1 MQNIRN
7 QKTKLTRLSSTLLQ
21 QRRCLSLTAQHLNNW
36 NPVIRKRNT
45 DVGKHV
51 FEAFSVRTLI
61 DQHPELNGG
70 EIHDVTQ
77 GLVKTEML
85 VDKLQDSSTLPSCE
99 AVEDIFSK
107 IGELKLQK
115 NVTELDAVL
124 REFSEKIFDGLSQR
138 EKLFLMKTRH
148 PKHILKTIC
157 NSKNMELTVEVDFDC
172 DESECIV
179 FITCGDKE
187 LQMRMPKDK
196 SIAEVEHDVC
206 LLLLNDHFS
215 EEFNAFKFRL
225 SEVVDE
231 STILL
236 NPKAPVK
243 REVSLQKIS
252 EESFGFTIRGGER
265 KAVRNDEYLQQ
276 YITTPVFISDI
287 IAGSPAEKAGLMVG
301 DVLLAVSD
309 HVLQDMGHQ
318 QVVLSLKK
326 FANVSSV
333 TFTVKH
339 SKQEVLKYEAEQR
352 FIERQKEKVREEIR
366 CKNMSKWHDA
376 KAKLDPEEY
385 LLERLKEK
393 KKTYIAKK
401 PRQSRRLWD
410 Y

>member
-1 MQNIRN
+1 
-7 QKTKLTRLSSTLLQ
+7 
-21 QRRCLSLTAQHLNNW
+21 
-36 NPVIRKRNT
+36 
-45 DVGKHV
+45 
-51 FEAFSVRTLI
+51 
-61 DQHPELNGG
+61 
-70 EIHDVTQ
+70 
-77 GLVKTEML
+77 ML
-85 VDKLQDSSTLPSCE
+85 VDKLRGSSSLPSCE
-99 AVEDIFSK
+99 EVEDVFSK
-107 IGELKLQK
+107 IGELKLRK
-115 NVTELDAVL
+115 NVTDLDVIL
-124 REFSEKIFDGLSQR
+124 RELSEKIFDGLSQH
-138 EKLFLMKTRH
+138 EKVFLMKTRH

-157 NSKNMELTVEVDFDC
+157 NAKNMELTVEVDFKC
-172 DESECIV
+172 DESECMI

-196 SIAEVEHDVC
+196 STVEIEHDVC

-231 STILL
+231 SEILL
-236 NPKAPVK
+236 NPKALVK
-243 REVSLQKIS
+243 RDVRLKKTSD
-252 EESFGFTIRGGER
+252 ESFGFTIRGGER
-265 KAVRNDEYLQQ
+265 KAVRNAEYLQQ
-276 YITTPVFISDI
+276 YITTPVFISHI
-287 IAGSPAEKAGLMVG
+287 TAGSPAEKAGLMVG
-301 DVLLAVSD
+301 DILLAVSD
-309 HVLQDMGHQ
+309 HVLQDLGHQ

-326 FANVSSV
+326 FASASNV

-352 FIERQKEKVREEIR
+352 FIERQKEKIREEIQ
-366 CKNMSKWHDA
+366 CKDMSKWHDA